1 MEGATWHDVSGVA
14 ATGRKRSGGSA
25 DLTAAVHPNYA
36 GAPDYIVERYTTKVQ
51 CRRGMLGISLLLAP
65 TMGICQSQL
74 SRKLA

>member
-1 MEGATWHDVSGVA
+1 VA
-14 ATGRKRSGGSA
+14 RPVRCRGHAKEAQGRERRSDCGPS
-25 DLTAAVHPNYA
+25 TPYYA
-36 GAPDYIVERYTTKVQ
+36 RVFPDYIVARYTTKVQ